1 MSTPHAAIASSS
13 SAVDLEKS
21 GNKSLVNLN
30 KDDGSSTEF
39 RIPSRCNSAE
49 KQQIVDAVW
58 GVQEEGS
65 PK

>member
-1 MSTPHAAIASSS
+1 MEPTTPIREHAP
-13 SAVDLEKS
+13 VDLEKKAGS
-21 GNKSLVNLN
+21 SA
-30 KDDGSSTEF
+30 DGSTEF

-65 PK
+65 PV

>member
-1 MSTPHAAIASSS
+1 MDPTTPIREHPNL
-13 SAVDLEKS
+13 DLEKKAGAS
-21 GNKSLVNLN
+21 SN
-30 KDDGSSTEF
+30 DSTEF

-65 PK
+65 PE

>member
-1 MSTPHAAIASSS
+1 MQPTTSIREQPSLDLEKKAASSS
-13 SAVDLEKS
+13 
-21 GNKSLVNLN
+21 
-30 KDDGSSTEF
+30 DGSTEF

-65 PK
+65 PE